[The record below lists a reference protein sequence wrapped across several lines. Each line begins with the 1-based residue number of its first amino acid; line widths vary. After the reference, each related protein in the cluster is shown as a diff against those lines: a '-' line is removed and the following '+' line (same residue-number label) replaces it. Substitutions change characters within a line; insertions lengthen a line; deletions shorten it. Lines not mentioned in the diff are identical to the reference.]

1 MLLDSA
7 VQDSPCVGSVGGTEV
22 KSSQSIESSLK
33 KKQLCKVKV
42 KPASPQEWVHK
53 PCYPYHDTENY
64 YIFSN
69 AYLHPAILGLMEE
82 IGNSK

>member
-22 KSSQSIESSLK
+22 KSSVSIESGLK

-42 KPASPQEWVHK
+42 KTASPQERCTSPASHIMIQK
-53 PCYPYHDTENY
+53 AI
-64 YIFSN
+64 IFFQIASS
-69 AYLHPAILGLMEE
+69 YFGTDG
-82 IGNSK
+82 GNWE